1 MEKKGTKRG
10 RISLAV
16 MIIVSVIL
24 IPILIVNL
32 VLIVKG
38 SVNSE
43 MPPDVFGIAPLAV
56 TSGSMEGD
64 EDGSFSKGAL
74 IFVKILSDEAKND
87 IKVGDVVTFR
97 SGDAYVTHRV
107 IGLNMGADGKLS
119 SVTTKGD
126 ANNISD
132 GAIPLSNVVGM
143 CVGSVAGLGGFSMFL
158 QTPAG
163 ILVFVGIPVLLFIA
177 YDVTRIVLHNKRV
190 RAENEAGTA
199 EKDEEIRRLRAMLEE
214 KERTAPTQSDAPSDD
229 TDDNVTPSD
238 K

>member
-163 ILVFVGIPVLLFIA
+163 ILVFVGVPVLAFIG
-177 YDVTRIVLHNKRV
+177 YDILRIYLYNRRV
-190 RAENEAGTA
+190 RAEEEDVSGASA
-199 EKDEEIRRLRAMLEE
+199 ELARKDEEIARLRAIVERQNDNTEE
-214 KERTAPTQSDAPSDD
+214 ENSDNSDI
-229 TDDNVTPSD
+229 
-238 K
+238 